1 MGFGTQIVPLEQPE
15 ANSWS
20 LCDIAIDLA
29 LMARATKYFWESIGF
44 LGQAHMWAWLNLG
57 DAHLLSTVDR
67 FASAFYPGFS
77 LQRNWV
83 SLVKQERVSS
93 VAELQIDYSSLA
105 SDLPRT
111 SASIL
116 TQLLRGLGHKVHLN
130 DLTEHLAA
138 LFAEVERYS
147 ERNRI

>member
-1 MGFGTQIVPLEQPE
+1 
-15 ANSWS
+15 
-20 LCDIAIDLA
+20 
-29 LMARATKYFWESIGF
+29 
-44 LGQAHMWAWLNLG
+44 MWAWLNLG